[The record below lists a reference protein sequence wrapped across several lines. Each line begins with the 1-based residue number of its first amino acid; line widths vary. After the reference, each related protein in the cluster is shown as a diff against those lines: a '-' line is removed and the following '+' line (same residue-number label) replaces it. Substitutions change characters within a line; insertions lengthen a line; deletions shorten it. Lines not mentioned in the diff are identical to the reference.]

1 MKKKHFYN
9 KYGMHT
15 NNHYYYKKK
24 YKDFVIDGKL
34 DYALL
39 DKEFQKRIN
48 LREEVKELMASKS
61 GKDIYHLFISDKTPN
76 PRQVC
81 KTWIDRLYMERFRF
95 SINDELYATLRTV
108 YEYLIKDK

>member
-1 MKKKHFYN
+1 MTQEHFYN

-24 YKDFVIDGKL
+24 YKDFVINGKL

-48 LREEVKELMASKS
+48 LREEVKDLMASKS
-61 GKDIYHLFISDKTPN
+61 GKDIHHLFSS
-76 PRQVC
+76 RQTC
-81 KTWIDRLYMERFRF
+81 QTWIDRLYMERFRF

-108 YEYLIKDK
+108 HEYLKDKQ